1 MPLGTKLYA
10 AKTPGAPLI
19 CLLADAGEGDEV
31 RARLT
36 DAGADVSL
44 AVIDGLDWN
53 RDLSPW
59 PAPAVFKGG
68 EAFSGGAD
76 GTIEWLL
83 DIALPD
89 IEARLSAPPAWR
101 GLAGYSLAGLAAVY
115 ALYRTDRFDRIM
127 CASGSLWFPGFEAFA
142 VDHAPARLPDRLYL
156 SLGDREARTRNPA
169 MAPVEAVT
177 RRLAAHWQG
186 LGVETLFELNPG
198 NHFADPAERM
208 AKGMKWV
215 MGMRNEE

>member
-68 EAFSGGAD
+68 EVWNAD
-76 GTIEWLL
+76 MATGYIDVAYGTDDMPQQVSEELK
-83 DIALPD
+83 A
-89 IEARLSAPPAWR
+89 E
-101 GLAGYSLAGLAAVY
+101 
-115 ALYRTDRFDRIM
+115 
-127 CASGSLWFPGFEAFA
+127 
-142 VDHAPARLPDRLYL
+142 
-156 SLGDREARTRNPA
+156 
-169 MAPVEAVT
+169 VEALKEKIISGEITVPT
-177 RRLAAHWQG
+177 A
-186 LGVETLFELNPG
+186 FE
-198 NHFADPAERM
+198 
-208 AKGMKWV
+208 
-215 MGMRNEE
+215 